1 MTWLGQKPD
10 PEPTRP
16 TPPAAALSPQVA
28 PYSVPGERAEK
39 ADIPTM
45 ASIGKSVHVKGEL
58 SGREDLAI
66 EGKVEG
72 TIALNGYNVTIG
84 QTGRVAAE
92 IQAKSVLVGG
102 HVNGNI
108 SADDRVEVAAT
119 GSMVGCVRA
128 PRVVLV
134 DGARFKGSIDMDTK
148 SGPGS

>member
-1 MTWLGQKPD
+1 
-10 PEPTRP
+10 
-16 TPPAAALSPQVA
+16 
-28 PYSVPGERAEK
+28 
-39 ADIPTM
+39 M